1 MFGSRF
7 FSNAGK
13 IQTAK
18 LFNSHFIHFLHED
31 LTEKRK
37 PSEINPPFTVIHRQP
52 DESMQINSEFTNF
65 SHQEF
70 PGNEFSK
77 GTSEP
82 ETIIPRLDNIESGR
96 KGDVN
101 RVKRFML
108 NTIEC

>member
-1 MFGSRF
+1 MTPNF
-7 FSNAGK
+7 FSNSGK
-13 IQTAK
+13 IQMAV
-18 LFNSHFIHFLHED
+18 SFILIED
-31 LTEKRK
+31 LTKKRK
-37 PSEINPPFTVIHRQP
+37 PSKINPPFTVIHRQP

-101 RVKRFML
+101 KVGRFML
-108 NTIEC
+108 YTIEC

>member
-1 MFGSRF
+1 M
-7 FSNAGK
+7 
-13 IQTAK
+13 I
-18 LFNSHFIHFLHED
+18 ED
-31 LTEKRK
+31 VTEKRK
-37 PSEINPPFTVIHRQP
+37 SSEINPPFIVIHRQP

-96 KGDVN
+96 KGDVKK
-101 RVKRFML
+101 VERFIL
-108 NTIEC
+108 LYD